1 MPSTQVE
8 NTDTSK
14 VAWEPWIQTV
24 SGKKFHFLSGS
35 TSEVDIHDIAL
46 VLSRTPRWAGHTREF
61 LSVGQHSINVS
72 LLVKEYGGSGRDQ
85 MIGLLHDATEAYMCD
100 IPSPLKRLIPEFK
113 RIENK
118 VWSKICRAVL
128 KKAYDIPQIVQ
139 DADSC
144 MLATEA
150 RDLFAFPPIDNW
162 TRRCLPPHSRKIVA
176 WKSDQA
182 YKSFLHLFGE
192 LNENL

>member
-1 MPSTQVE
+1 MTTATAKNE
-8 NTDTSK
+8 DTSK
-14 VAWEPWIQTV
+14 VAWEPWIQTI
-24 SGKKFHFLSGS
+24 SGKKFHFLSGP
-35 TSEVDIHDIAL
+35 TSEVDIHDIAI

-72 LLVKEYGGSGRDQ
+72 LLVGEMGGSGREQ

-118 VWSKICRAVL
+118 VWSKICRAIL
-128 KKAYDIPQIVQ
+128 KRAYDIPQIVQ
-139 DADSC
+139 DADSI

-150 RDLFAFPPIDNW
+150 RDLFSFPPIDDW
-162 TRRCLPPHSRKIVA
+162 TRCCLPPNARKITA
-176 WKSDQA
+176 WDSKQT

-192 LNENL
+192 LNANL